1 MVERFFLGGITLQS
15 CDVTPGNPQLPTRVE
30 TDLANPATTVSNQAA
45 MSTSETAHIPIR
57 ESRVKLPGDGHRIEH
72 FGQGCHEII
81 ANYITRPQSVSCE
94 GKM

>member
-1 MVERFFLGGITLQS
+1 MVKRLLLSGITLQS
-15 CDVTPGNPQLPTRVE
+15 CDVTPRNPQLSTCVE
-30 TDLANPATTVSNQAA
+30 TDLAYPTPTISNQAA
-45 MSTSETAHIPIR
+45 MPTSETAHVPIR

-81 ANYITRPQSVSCE
+81 ANYITRPQSVSSE

>member
-1 MVERFFLGGITLQS
+1 MVERLFLGRITLQGGN
-15 CDVTPGNPQLPTRVE
+15 VTPRNPQLSTCVE
-30 TDLANPATTVSNQAA
+30 TDLAYPAPTVSNQAA
-45 MSTSETAHIPIR
+45 MSTGETAHIPIR

-81 ANYITRPQSVSCE
+81 ANYITRPQSVSSE

>member
-1 MVERFFLGGITLQS
+1 MVERLLLCGITLQS
-15 CDVTPGNPQLPTRVE
+15 SNVTPRNPQLPTRVE
-30 TDLANPATTVSNQAA
+30 TDLAYPTSTVSNQAA
-45 MSTSETAHIPIR
+45 MSASETAHIPIR

-81 ANYITRPQSVSCE
+81 ANYITRPQSVSSE